1 MVADGLDA
9 YADAFEVRLVNYVTL
24 VMSLPAPPVP
34 PFLWNCCGAAK
45 LCDTQ
50 LATVSRKSTI
60 AEAIRYGLS
69 RWDGLVRFLC
79 DGRIEIDSNV
89 VEHAT

>member
-1 MVADGLDA
+1 
-9 YADAFEVRLVNYVTL
+9 LVNYVAL
-24 VMSLPAPPVP
+24 AMSVPAPPVP

-60 AEAIRYGLS
+60 AEAIRHGLS